1 MVELKTD
8 AVAVAQLVVTE
19 TKAQAKAARR
29 ALADLLEAR
38 KPLAVQASGDGE
50 ISAALKANRDS
61 IVDAELA
68 VSDAQ
73 TRLDDAEQ
81 KLADAERKQADDEAE
96 KRLAEARQLAD
107 ALIEQSARFDK
118 AMADG
123 VAALVK
129 RDRLAIKIRA
139 TGCLRAGAAEGL
151 ASRSRIRSAFGTAGL
166 HHFLDEFIARRHCQ
180 KLAVSDG
187 SLPLQKPTR
196 KSEAERSKPPTKRS
210 HKWKQSINLTP
221 SWTQSSSASPS
232 STQV

>member
-1 MVELKTD
+1 MAELKTD

-50 ISAALKANRDS
+50 ISAALKANRES
-61 IVDAELA
+61 IFDAELA
-68 VSDAQ
+68 LSDAQ
-73 TRLDDAEQ
+73 TRFDHAEQ
-81 KLADAERKQADDEAE
+81 ALAAAIAAAADAAAEEKLARAKALAAEVIQASE
-96 KRLAEARQLAD
+96 
-107 ALIEQSARFDK
+107 SFDK

-123 VAALVK
+123 VAALEK
-129 RDRLAIKIRA
+129 RDRLAMKIRA

-151 ASRSRIRSAFGTAGL
+151 ASRSHIRSAFGAAGL

-180 KLAVSDG
+180 KLAVFDG

-196 KSEAERSKPPTKRS
+196 ESEA
-210 HKWKQSINLTP
+210 
-221 SWTQSSSASPS
+221 A
-232 STQV
+232 